1 MSARRMWALLLLAA
15 VFSMHG
21 VQCMASDMNAGHGTA
36 ASAMTVVHGAAL
48 AEPVWP
54 TSTVVGHQLS
64 GVVPGGVSVTA
75 MSGLP
80 HGSPPMPGAAFGAV
94 CLAVLLTGVVL
105 LGVAVLVRRA
115 PASIV
120 RARAPSARW
129 NTWWSRLPRPPDL
142 SALCLLRI

>member
-21 VQCMASDMNAGHGTA
+21 VQCMAADMDAGHGTA

-48 AEPVWP
+48 AEPFWP
-54 TSTVVGHQLS
+54 ASAVVGHQLS
-64 GVVPGGVSVTA
+64 GVVPGGVSVAA

-80 HGSPPMPGAAFGAV
+80 HENPPMPGAAFGAV
-94 CLAVLLTGVVL
+94 CLAVVLTGVVL
-105 LGVAVLVRRA
+105 LGVAALVRRA
-115 PASIV
+115 PVSIV
-120 RARAPSARW
+120 RARAPSALW
-129 NTWWSRLPRPPDL
+129 HTWWSRLPRPPDL

>member
-21 VQCMASDMNAGHGTA
+21 VQCMAGDMDAGHGTA
-36 ASAMTVVHGAAL
+36 ASAMTVVHGAAS

-54 TSTVVGHQLS
+54 TSTIVGHQLS
-64 GVVPGGVSVTA
+64 GVFPGGVSVAA
-75 MSGLP
+75 MSGLQ
-80 HGSPPMPGAAFGAV
+80 HDSPPMPGAAFGAV
-94 CLAVLLTGVVL
+94 CLAVVLTGVVL
-105 LGVAVLVRRA
+105 LGVAALVRRA

-129 NTWWSRLPRPPDL
+129 RTWWSRLPRPPDL

>member
-48 AEPVWP
+48 AGPVWP

-64 GVVPGGVSVTA
+64 GTVPGGVFVTA

-80 HGSPPMPGAAFGAV
+80 HDSPPMPGAAFGAV

-105 LGVAVLVRRA
+105 LGVAALVRRA
-115 PASIV
+115 PVSIV
-120 RARAPSARW
+120 RARAPSALW
-129 NTWWSRLPRPPDL
+129 HTWWSRLSRPPDL